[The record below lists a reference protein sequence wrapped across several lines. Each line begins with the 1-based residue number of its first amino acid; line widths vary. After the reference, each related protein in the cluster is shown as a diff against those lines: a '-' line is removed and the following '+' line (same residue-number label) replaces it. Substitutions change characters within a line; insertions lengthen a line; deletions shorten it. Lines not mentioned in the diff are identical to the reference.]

1 MIMIVM
7 VIFTVLYLT
16 ITHIY
21 KGLDCRLK
29 GSGDHMYDLVS
40 LHTLT
45 PGFCAVR

>member
-1 MIMIVM
+1 MIAIVV

-16 ITHIY
+16 VAHIY

-29 GSGDHMYDLVS
+29 GFRDHMHDLVS